1 MSQESI
7 ALFKCSKAFHS
18 QFTEENYPR
27 IICPEFG
34 KVLEQ
39 MWHDGTQSSEFSCEL
54 SWECPIHIL
63 NWFVNNI
70 EFNFYDVLYLT
81 DISKEQLVS
90 LLNTCEKILFNGIL
104 KDGSI
109 DIELCKQLMPIAIDD
124 VFFKDF
130 YYDLDY
136 IHIIKSTADGLR
148 KILKNTDF
156 DNEVILLFLFIP
168 TLTYVPKQFCD
179 NRTHTGRYDES
190 YYDPYDIENHLGKL

>member
-1 MSQESI
+1 MYKELM

-27 IICPEFG
+27 IGPELG
-34 KVLEQ
+34 KVLGQ
-39 MWHDGTQSSEFSCEL
+39 MWHDGTESSEFSCEL